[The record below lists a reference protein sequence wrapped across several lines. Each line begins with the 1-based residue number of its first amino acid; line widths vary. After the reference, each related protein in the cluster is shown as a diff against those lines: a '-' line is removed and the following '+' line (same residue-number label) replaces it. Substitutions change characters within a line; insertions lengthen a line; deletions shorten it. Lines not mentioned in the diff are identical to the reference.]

1 MIEYT
6 VYIQTTEMYVIEAD
20 SEEEARDL
28 ASSGQ
33 AGDAWERWDD
43 SVTVEQR

>member
-6 VYIQTTEMYVIEAD
+6 VYIKTTEMYVVEAD

-43 SVTVEQR
+43 SVIVEER